1 MPTRHSP
8 AKVQLCSMHSLTQAL
23 QEHELIVL
31 RVIGEWWDLD
41 LTGSGKAACV
51 KELTSALA
59 KLNFPEEVSY
69 LPPEE
74 AAGVQALVQAGGQMP
89 VAAFARDFGDVRL
102 MGPGR
107 LEREEPWFD
116 PANAAEALWY
126 RGFLYRGFDETAEG
140 VIEFY
145 YLPEEFMAQFPK
157 PEKKSKGTAVA
168 HTSATITTA
177 TPEATPA
184 LLPLSLT
191 LTPPPDVT
199 DAVDDMTTFITLAQQ
214 DGLQSGL
221 LDEITPFLLNPHP
234 ERRSLLLNLATEM
247 GLLSLQENRLRPL
260 PTAVTWLK
268 KSREAQLRALAE
280 AWSSSSWNELL
291 RTPGLRCE
299 GDQWQNDP
307 ILARTALLD
316 ALPRDPEWY
325 RLDDL
330 VATIKAHDPD
340 FQRPDGN
347 YDTWYVRDLAS
358 NQYLNGFESWERV
371 EGRVLRYLV
380 QGPLVWLGL
389 AVTAV
394 PENHPAFALTD
405 RAVEWLNGA
414 PAEGHEVPSPL
425 IVQPDAIILAPANA
439 NRYHRFQVGRIS
451 EMLPAQP
458 GKPYQYRLTP
468 MSLARAQKQGISPER
483 IVQFLE
489 DVAGG
494 LPASI
499 KRAIVRWGEKGMEGR
514 LETAVI
520 LRVREAAILDTLR
533 SNPKTRDYLGE
544 SLGDLAVAVPAAHW
558 ESLRAAVAQLGL
570 LLDVTG
576 FPQT

>member
-1 MPTRHSP
+1 
-8 AKVQLCSMHSLTQAL
+8 MHSLTQAL

-51 KELTSALA
+51 KELAAALSQ
-59 KLNFPEEVSY
+59 LNFPEEVGY

-74 AAGVQALVQAGGQMP
+74 ASGIQTLVQAGGRMP

-116 PANAAEALWY
+116 PENAAEALWY

-145 YLPEEFMAQFPK
+145 YLPDELMSQFPK
-157 PEKKSKGTAVA
+157 PGKKGTAAAAGSTLAV
-168 HTSATITTA
+168 TA
-177 TPEATPA
+177 PASVTPESAPT
-184 LLPLSLT
+184 LLPLPLT

-199 DAVDDMTTFITLAQQ
+199 NAVDDMTTLITLAQQ
-214 DGLQSGL
+214 DGLQAGL
-221 LDEITPFLLNPHP
+221 LDETTPFLLNPTP

-247 GLLSLQENRLRPL
+247 ELLALQENRLRPL
-260 PTAVTWLK
+260 PTAVSWLK

-280 AWSSSSWNELL
+280 AWSSSSWNELS
-291 RTPGLRCE
+291 RTPGLRGE

-316 ALPRDPEWY
+316 ALPRTPEWY

-330 VATIKAHDPD
+330 VATIKANDPD

-371 EGRVLRYLV
+371 EGRLLRYLV
-380 QGPLVWLGL
+380 QAPLVWLGL
-389 AVTAV
+389 AVTIV
-394 PENHPAFALTD
+394 PENHPAFTLTD
-405 RAVEWLNGA
+405 RAIEWLNGV
-414 PAEGHEVPSPL
+414 PAENHEVSSPL

-451 EMLPAQP
+451 EMLPAQA

-468 MSLARAQKQGISPER
+468 TSLARAQKQGISPER

-494 LPASI
+494 LPTSI

-514 LETAVI
+514 LETAVV
-520 LRVREAAILDTLR
+520 LRVRDAAILDTLR
-533 SNPKTRDYLGE
+533 QNPKTRDYLGE
-544 SLGDLAVAVPAAHW
+544 SLGDLAVAVPTAHW

-570 LLDVTG
+570 LLDVNW
-576 FPQT
+576 